1 MKNMYNAILVLRT
14 GEIISID
21 SIKLISWTRAR
32 IIFTDKY
39 EKSYHYLTGDIIEC
53 KLSLIKEV

>member
-1 MKNMYNAILVLRT
+1 MYNTILVLRT

-21 SIKLISWTRAR
+21 SIKLISWTRSR

-39 EKSYHYLTGDIIEC
+39 EKSYHYLAGDITEC

>member
-1 MKNMYNAILVLRT
+1 MYNAILVLRT

-21 SIKLISWTRAR
+21 SIKLISWTRSR

-39 EKSYHYLTGDIIEC
+39 EKSYHYLAGDITEC

>member
-1 MKNMYNAILVLRT
+1 MYNAILVLRT

-21 SIKLISWTRAR
+21 SIKLISWMSSR

-39 EKSYHYLTGDIIEC
+39 EKSYHYLSGDITEC
-53 KLSLIKEV
+53 KLSIEKEV

>member
-1 MKNMYNAILVLRT
+1 MYNAILVLRS
-14 GEIISID
+14 GEIICID
-21 SIKLISWTRAR
+21 CIKLISWTRSR

-39 EKSYHYLTGDIIEC
+39 EKSYHYLAGDITEC

>member
-1 MKNMYNAILVLRT
+1 MYNAILVLRT

-21 SIKLISWTRAR
+21 SIKLISWTRSR

-39 EKSYHYLTGDIIEC
+39 EKSYHYLSGDITEC
-53 KLSLIKEV
+53 RLSIIKEV